1 MDKANFSIEVQGL
14 PVVALVGRPNVG
26 KSTLFN
32 ALSGQRKAL
41 VYDMEGVTRDRRVTT
56 VRPELLG
63 KRPIALMD
71 TGGWMPEGYR
81 KGREDKRLLLA
92 IEEQILEGLKQASV
106 ILQVVDIRVGLTALD
121 EEIIRYVR
129 TLGKP
134 LILLANKRDTD
145 KQDGLEH
152 DFYSVGANAVIGVS
166 AEHRRYLGDIWSII
180 EEYLPPEEYRD
191 PDTEELDEAI
201 KICIVGRP
209 NVGKSSFLNCL
220 LNENRS
226 VASPISGTTTDP
238 VDTSIIRGKQPFLLV
253 DTAGIR
259 RHAKRNDSVENLS
272 VIYAKRNLEKADIAF
287 LVLDAQDGITTQ
299 DARIAKLVQEEGT
312 AVIIIA
318 NKWDSAPE
326 NIRVDSNEALQN
338 FAKVLRDE
346 FPALDYAPI
355 VAASAER
362 RKVYAAKMGQ
372 DATSATP
379 FRMDFSVDGIWQ
391 LVKEIIRSRNIQ
403 VPTNALNALLHE
415 AMAAGPNISQN
426 IGKVYFAH
434 RLGIRRPTFCAYV
447 KNPEA
452 IPDSYKR
459 YLVRSV
465 REQYGFRGNPIRW
478 VFKSKGDG
486 RYANK

>member
-1 MDKANFSIEVQGL
+1 MDKANFSTEAEGL
-14 PVVALVGRPNVG
+14 PIVALVGRPNVG

-41 VYDMEGVTRDRRVTT
+41 VYDMEGVTRDRRIST
-56 VRPELLG
+56 VRPDGLQ

-71 TGGWMPEGYR
+71 TGGWMPESWR
-81 KGREDKRLLLA
+81 KEREDKDLLLA
-92 IEEQILEGLKQASV
+92 IEEQILAGLKQASV

-134 LILLANKRDTD
+134 LILLANKRDTE

-152 DFYSVGANAVIGVS
+152 EFYSVGADAVLGVS
-166 AEHRRYLGDIWSII
+166 AEHRRYLEDIWTTVG
-180 EEYLPPEEYRD
+180 EYLPPEEFLD
-191 PDTEELDEAI
+191 PAAEPSVEPI

-220 LNENRS
+220 LEEKRS

-287 LVLDAQDGITTQ
+287 LVLDAQDGITAQ

-318 NKWDSAPE
+318 NKWDLAPE
-326 NIRVDSNEALQN
+326 EVRVDSSEAIQN
-338 FAKVLRDE
+338 FAKVLRDQ
-346 FPALDYAPI
+346 FSVLDYAPI
-355 VAASAER
+355 IAASAER

-372 DATSATP
+372 DAANVTP

-391 LVKEIIRSRNIQ
+391 LVKEVIRSRNIQ
-403 VPTNALNALLHE
+403 VPTNALNSLLQE

-426 IGKVYFAH
+426 VGKVYFAH

-447 KNPEA
+447 KKPESV
-452 IPDSYKR
+452 PDSYKR

-465 REQYGFRGNPIRW
+465 REKYGFRGNPIRW
-478 VFKSKGDG
+478 VFKRKGDG